1 MAAGKGPYP
10 RPWPL
15 GPQTA
20 QGGPPPVPAPPPL
33 LRGSAASQNL
43 WPLASSAAVCLQG
56 LLGSGVTRGGG
67 CPEGGPAPA
76 PTAGPGAGGAARPGH
91 SSPSSQSV
99 GARTLRRPHPRACCS
114 RGDCGSDEGQGDS
127 PGLQVLA
134 PWGWPLLSRLG
145 QCLPHAQ
152 RGEHSAPAP
161 AEAGAHSRGFIGT
174 SFQDGVP

>member
-20 QGGPPPVPAPPPL
+20 QGGPPPVPAPAPL

-114 RGDCGSDEGQGDS
+114 RGDCGSDEGQG
-127 PGLQVLA
+127 A
-134 PWGWPLLSRLG
+134 
-145 QCLPHAQ
+145 
-152 RGEHSAPAP
+152 APASRCWLPGAGHFSP
-161 AEAGAHSRGFIGT
+161 AWGSAFPMPSVVNTALQPLQRLVHTVEAL
-174 SFQDGVP
+174 